1 MSSSEWKRYKLGE
14 ICVKI
19 GSGATPKGGKE
30 SYLEK
35 GDFALVRSQ
44 NVLDFF
50 FSYNGLAFINDE
62 QANKLNNV
70 TVKERDV
77 LLNITGDSVAR
88 VCQIPKGLIPARV
101 NQHVAIIR
109 PDEEKLNSVF
119 LKYYLLS
126 PTIKGYLLNIS
137 SVGATRNAITKTMIE
152 ELELKLPD
160 IGTQQQIASILSSL
174 DDKIEL
180 NRQTNQ
186 TLEAMAQALF
196 QEMCVPKGEGLPKG
210 WRVGKLG
217 ENIKILNGFAF
228 KGVDF
233 IEKGVPVI
241 KIKNVKAGK
250 VILNE
255 LSYVSR
261 EVADKTHRFRVNQND
276 LLITMSGNRID
287 GTPDTWVGK
296 VGLFHGHGEY
306 LLNQRVSKLVPENNE
321 VVSNYFLCQLLSSK
335 DFQYHFISN
344 ATSSGGQANISPDL
358 IKDIDLFIPPITD
371 MKKFNESMKVIYE
384 KIFQTED
391 ENQTL
396 IALRDTLLPKL
407 MRGEINV
414 ESL

>member
-1 MSSSEWKRYKLGE
+1 MSSSEWKKYKLGDIAE
-14 ICVKI
+14 IVMGQSPSGETCNEVGEGLPLLNGPTEFTNYSPLPVQFTNDPRKISEIGDLLFCVRGSTTGKMNWSDKKYAI
-19 GSGATPKGGKE
+19 G
-30 SYLEK
+30 
-35 GDFALVRSQ
+35 R
-44 NVLDFF
+44 
-50 FSYNGLAFINDE
+50 GLAAIRHKKGNAFQPFLKALIELN
-62 QANKLNNV
+62 LNNILLHATGSTFPNV
-70 TVKERDV
+70 SSLQLLNLDV
-77 LLNITGDSVAR
+77 LV
-88 VCQIPKGLIPARV
+88 P
-101 NQHVAIIR
+101 
-109 PDEEKLNSVF
+109 
-119 LKYYLLS
+119 
-126 PTIKGYLLNIS
+126 
-137 SVGATRNAITKTMIE
+137 NA
-152 ELELKLPD
+152 
-160 IGTQQQIASILSSL
+160 GTQQRIATILSSL

-180 NRQTNQ
+180 NRQTNE